1 MSFFTIDLPPGVY
14 ANGTAYSGKGR
25 FNDANLWRWYSGEQR
40 PVGGWISRTETHVTG
55 AARAILA
62 WKSNTNTP
70 WAGIGTHTG
79 LFSLSKSGIVADI
92 TPVGYQVG
100 RADAKLGGGYGSGPY
115 GGGVYGRARPSTTNV
130 IEATVWS
137 LDTWGQDLVG
147 CTPSD
152 QKLYEWVPGSA
163 TPAAPIANAPQA
175 RALVVTSDRILMAL
189 GAGNPRRV
197 KWCDQENNTDW
208 VPTAVNY
215 AGEFDLQTAGRLL
228 CGRRIT
234 GGTLL
239 FTDVDVWLA
248 TFVGQPFVYSFTRA
262 GSGGAISSQAV
273 AVTDSLA
280 VWMSQNDFKVYNAYV
295 DSLDCDVHDKVFSD
309 INLVQASKIFA
320 VHVSA
325 FGEVWWFY
333 PSAESV
339 EIDRY
344 VVWNYRENHWN
355 VGALART
362 CGIDRGVFQ
371 YPMMVDVEGAIWDHE
386 RGLDHGGL
394 QPFAQTAP
402 IELGQ
407 GDNVVSVREI
417 IPDASSLGDV
427 KVSFSTQ
434 FYPNGPETG
443 FGPYSLTQRTDCR
456 FTARQLKMRF
466 TGEDGEDFRVGKFR
480 LEGVAGGRR

>member
-1 MSFFTIDLPPGVY
+1 VSFFTIALPPGVY
-14 ANGTAYSGKGR
+14 ANGTVYSGKGR
-25 FNDANLWRWYSGEQR
+25 FCDANLWRWYSGEQR
-40 PVGGWISRTETHVTG
+40 PVGGWMPRTETHVTG

-115 GGGVYGRARPSTTNV
+115 GRGVYGRARPSTTNV

-152 QKLYEWVPGSA
+152 QKLYEWVPGSSS
-163 TPAAPIANAPQA
+163 PAAPIANAPQA

-208 VPTAVNY
+208 VSTAINY

-262 GSGGAISSQAV
+262 GSGGAISAQAV

-280 VWMSQNDFKVYNAYV
+280 VWMSQNERLRRLSRLRCPRQGV
-295 DSLDCDVHDKVFSD
+295 LRH
-309 INLVQASKIFA
+309 Q
-320 VHVSA
+320 
-325 FGEVWWFY
+325 
-333 PSAESV
+333 P
-339 EIDRY
+339 
-344 VVWNYRENHWN
+344 
-355 VGALART
+355 GAGLQDLRRAHL
-362 CGIDRGVFQ
+362 GVR
-371 YPMMVDVEGAIWDHE
+371 
-386 RGLDHGGL
+386 RGLVVLPFGRQRRDRPLRGL
-394 QPFAQTAP
+394 ELSRKPLERRRAAP
-402 IELGQ
+402 DLRHRPRRLP
-407 GDNVVSVREI
+407 VSH
-417 IPDASSLGDV
+417 
-427 KVSFSTQ
+427 
-434 FYPNGPETG
+434 
-443 FGPYSLTQRTDCR
+443 
-456 FTARQLKMRF
+456 
-466 TGEDGEDFRVGKFR
+466 DGR
-480 LEGVAGGRR
+480 GRRRDLGPRARP